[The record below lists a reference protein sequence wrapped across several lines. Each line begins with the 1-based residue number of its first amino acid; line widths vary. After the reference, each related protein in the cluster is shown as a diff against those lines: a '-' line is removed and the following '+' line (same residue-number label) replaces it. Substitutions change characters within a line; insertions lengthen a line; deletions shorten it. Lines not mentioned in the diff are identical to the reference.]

1 MFWVF
6 GPVALN
12 GFNAATPKVEG
23 DDHSPKLM
31 LNYMFCIIGFEDL
44 EYFNLTLIQNVYVCC
59 TFQQKDLEYFNLTL
73 IQNIGL
79 CGQTVLCDLEYFN
92 KSSFNATAYF

>member
-44 EYFNLTLIQNVYVCC
+44 EYFNLT
-59 TFQQKDLEYFNLTL
+59 F

>member
-1 MFWVF
+1 
-6 GPVALN
+6 
-12 GFNAATPKVEG
+12 
-23 DDHSPKLM
+23 
-31 LNYMFCIIGFEDL
+31 MFCIIGFE
-44 EYFNLTLIQNVYVCC
+44 
-59 TFQQKDLEYFNLTL
+59 DLEYFNLTL

>member
-44 EYFNLTLIQNVYVCC
+44 EYFNLTLIQN
-59 TFQQKDLEYFNLTL
+59 
-73 IQNIGL
+73 IGL
-79 CGQTVLCDLEYFN
+79 YGQTVLCDLEYFN